1 MSEQYNKELS
11 LSGKIP
17 SGLFNTMFNFS
28 GCWQKDAAPTK
39 TLAFDGWLI
48 TLYNIELARSN
59 ITLSQNVR
67 REVPSTWEPAALA
80 E

>member
-1 MSEQYNKELS
+1 MSEQYNKEVS

-17 SGLFNTMFNFS
+17 SGLFNTMFGFT

-39 TLAFDGWLI
+39 ALAFDGWLI

-59 ITLSQNVR
+59 LKLSQHVIQ
-67 REVPSTWEPAALA
+67 EVPSTWDAAALA